1 MVSVFEELEVSE
13 GDRPPPSLK
22 YNTKLKRD
30 VNGVEEGVT
39 GAEGPLGS
47 GGELL
52 EHEREDLVH
61 LVHS

>member
-1 MVSVFEELEVSE
+1 VNTEI
-13 GDRPPPSLK
+13 LK
-22 YNTKLKRD
+22 YKTKLKRD

-39 GAEGPLGS
+39 GAKGLLGS

-52 EHEREDLVH
+52 EHEQEDLVH